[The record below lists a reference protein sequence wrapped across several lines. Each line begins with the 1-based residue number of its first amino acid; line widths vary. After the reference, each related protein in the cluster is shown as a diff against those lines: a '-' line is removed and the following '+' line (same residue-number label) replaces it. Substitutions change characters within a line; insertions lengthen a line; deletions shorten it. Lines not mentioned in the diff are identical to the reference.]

1 MVQLLKNLV
10 FSGVAVLRMHCSYHG
25 KKYRDRAIL
34 SEMVRNVHSI
44 EKGMCLRQ
52 PRLLYG
58 IKKIGFLMNIT
69 REYLAAGYDQ
79 NRDELKMVCGALNS
93 YVQFH
98 QQRDCSGEQI
108 QKIDSFAKDLQTQIG
123 ADSDCTV
130 YGGSITVQPLQ
141 RGEHTLQ
148 NLLEN
153 RHSYRNFSNQ
163 AVAEADIYKAVELA
177 NRCPSACNR
186 QTTRVYIIGKE
197 KIAGMQDWLA
207 GIGGFAE
214 DVDKFLVITGRTSA
228 FNSGEAYQH
237 IVNGGIFAGT
247 LTLCL
252 SDLGIGSC
260 VIQRPLLSAPS
271 WRRFAKA
278 NDIPGDEELVCM
290 MAVGIPE
297 REAVVPV
304 SYRLDAKEL
313 TRSL

>member
-1 MVQLLKNLV
+1 MVQLFKNLV
-10 FSGVAVLRMHCSYHG
+10 FSGVAVLRMHASYHG
-25 KKYRDRAIL
+25 KKYRDRAIC
-34 SEMVRNVHSI
+34 SEMVRNVHSV

-58 IKKIGFLMNIT
+58 IKKIDFLMQIT
-69 REYLAAGYDQ
+69 REYLAAGYDKK
-79 NRDELKMVCGALNS
+79 RDELKMVCGALHS
-93 YVQFH
+93 YVRFH
-98 QQRDCSGEQI
+98 RQRDCDAEQI
-108 QKIDSFAKDLQTQIG
+108 QKIDSFARELQEKIG
-123 ADSDCTV
+123 AENDCTAF
-130 YGGSITVQPLQ
+130 GGSITVQPLQ

-148 NLLEN
+148 ELLEN
-153 RHSYRNFSNQ
+153 RHSYRNFTEQ
-163 AVAEADIYKAVELA
+163 PVAEADIYKAVALA

-197 KIAGMQDWLA
+197 KITQMQDWLA
-207 GIGGFAE
+207 GIGGFAQ
-214 DVDKFLVITGRTSA
+214 DVDKFLILTGKTSA

-252 SDLGIGSC
+252 SDMGIGSC